1 MVEPVCNITFVT
13 RYGGAGMYVL
23 SNKLFLHEPWKKM
36 KYNVQNII
44 LMEWLQKVYKDKI

>member
-36 KYNVQNII
+36 KYNVQKYNSNVVTTKG
-44 LMEWLQKVYKDKI
+44 LQR